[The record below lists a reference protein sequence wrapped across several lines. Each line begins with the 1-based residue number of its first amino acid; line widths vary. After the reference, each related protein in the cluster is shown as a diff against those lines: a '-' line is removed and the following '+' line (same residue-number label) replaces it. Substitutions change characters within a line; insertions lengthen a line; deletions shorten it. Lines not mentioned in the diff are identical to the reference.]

1 MAKIKLTKN
10 ELKKQKDSLKMYQ
23 RYLPTLMLKKQQLQ
37 AEIRTTEVRI
47 RELEGEKEKLD
58 ESFKT
63 WIAVFSEKDIFT
75 PELLTITRI
84 ITSEGNIAGVNI
96 PIFED
101 ARFKIAPYDLFKTP
115 LWLDTA
121 IDKMKQV
128 ILIDLEI
135 RVLEEQRRRLD
146 HELRIT
152 TQRVNLF
159 EKIKIPETKGNI
171 KKIQIY
177 LGDQQTSAVVRGKI
191 AKRGLAKA
199 SSASQGGSASRGG
212 VAN

>member
-10 ELKKQKDSLKMYQ
+10 ELKKQKDSLKMYK

-37 AEIRTTEVRI
+37 GEIRITELRLK
-47 RELEGEKEKLD
+47 ELNAEKELLD

-63 WIAVFSEKDIFT
+63 WIGVFGETGIFT
-75 PELLTITRI
+75 AHILRITKLK
-84 ITSEGNIAGVNI
+84 TSRGNIAGVDI
-96 PIFED
+96 PIFEGAD
-101 ARFKIAPYDLFKTP
+101 FSVALYDLARMP

-121 IDKMKQV
+121 VEKMKQV
-128 ILIDLEI
+128 ILLDLEAQI
-135 RVLEEQRRRLD
+135 IEEQRKRLD

-159 EKIKIPETKGNI
+159 EKIKIPETRTNI
-171 KKIQIY
+171 KKIQVY

-191 AKRGLAKA
+191 AKSGLERAAK
-199 SSASQGGSASRGG
+199 
-212 VAN
+212 